1 MSNFLFSIIIPS
13 YNRETLVS
21 RAISSILLNQDFLNY
36 EIIVIN
42 DGSTDATVESLNQF
56 NNKIKI
62 INLGKNYG
70 PGYARNRGIEA
81 AKGEWLCFLDS
92 DDLFFYQKLKE
103 IAKIKNIKKHN
114 CIVHNNL
121 LVDLKKNNIKKV
133 KNGTFSFFLKLTMIQ
148 CNSVVSLSSSI
159 VKKSFLNENNIHF
172 SENKK
177 FTGYEDFLFWLDII
191 YQDNNVYFYNK
202 YLSTINIGD
211 DNLTNYKKI
220 NITDIKKNLKVLFF
234 FHKKKR
240 LRFNFK
246 DILIS
251 KIFLFYLKN
260 RNYLTAYKIFLNY
273 KIRIIK
279 KVSLFLFLKLVLFLY
294 RLY

>member
-13 YNRETLVS
+13 YNRETFVS
-21 RAISSILLNQDFLNY
+21 KAINSILNQDFLNY

-42 DGSTDATVESLNQF
+42 DGSTDATVESLKQF

-70 PGYARNRGIEA
+70 PGYARNRGIEVA
-81 AKGEWLCFLDS
+81 TGEWLCFLDS
-92 DDLFFYQKLKE
+92 DDFFFYQKLRE
-103 IAKIKNIKKHN
+103 IAKIKDVKKHN
-114 CIVHNNL
+114 CIVHNNF
-121 LVDLKKNNIKKV
+121 LVELKKNNIKKV
-133 KNGTFSFFLKLTMIQ
+133 KNGTFSFFLKQTMTH
-148 CNSVVSLSSSI
+148 CNSVISLSSSI

-172 SENKK
+172 NENKK
-177 FTGYEDFLFWLDII
+177 FTGNEDFLFWLDII
-191 YQDNNVYFYNK
+191 YQDNKVYFYNK

-211 DNLTNYKKI
+211 DNLTNYKKK

-234 FHKKKR
+234 FHKKKG

-246 DILIS
+246 DVLIS

-260 RNYLTAYKIFLNY
+260 GNYLAVYKIFLNY

-279 KVSLFLFLKLVLFLY
+279 KVSHILFLKLVLFLY
-294 RLY
+294 RLN

>member
-1 MSNFLFSIIIPS
+1 VSNFLFSIIIPS
-13 YNRETLVS
+13 YNRETFVS
-21 RAISSILLNQDFLNY
+21 KAINSILNQDFLNY

-42 DGSTDATVESLNQF
+42 DGSTDATVESLKQF

-70 PGYARNRGIEA
+70 PGYARNRGIEVA
-81 AKGEWLCFLDS
+81 TGEWLCFLDS
-92 DDLFFYQKLKE
+92 DDFFFYQKLRE
-103 IAKIKNIKKHN
+103 IAKIKDVKKHN
-114 CIVHNNL
+114 CIVHNNF
-121 LVDLKKNNIKKV
+121 LVELKKNNIKKV
-133 KNGTFSFFLKLTMIQ
+133 KNGTFSFFLKQTMTH
-148 CNSVVSLSSSI
+148 CNSVISLSSSI

-172 SENKK
+172 NENKK
-177 FTGYEDFLFWLDII
+177 FTGNEDFLFWLDII
-191 YQDNNVYFYNK
+191 YQDNKVYFYNK

-211 DNLTNYKKI
+211 DNLTNYKKK

-234 FHKKKR
+234 FHKKKG

-246 DILIS
+246 DVLIS

-260 RNYLTAYKIFLNY
+260 GNYLAVYKIFLNY

-279 KVSLFLFLKLVLFLY
+279 KVSHILFLKLVLFLY
-294 RLY
+294 RLN